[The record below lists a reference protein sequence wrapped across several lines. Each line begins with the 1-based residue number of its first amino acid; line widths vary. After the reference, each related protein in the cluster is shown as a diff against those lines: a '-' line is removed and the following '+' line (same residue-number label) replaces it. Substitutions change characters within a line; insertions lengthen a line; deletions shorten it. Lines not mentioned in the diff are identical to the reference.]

1 MVPAI
6 SARDLPVASWVFNS
20 AAVIPSAPAITASC
34 LAFCATRAASFATR
48 PASRSASFATLS
60 SASALTI
67 ASDWTWVIVPAVTRV
82 ASTEVRTSTPPF
94 SGPPIPIPAPFDATG
109 AFLLTDAPGAFW
121 LPFGLEKVT
130 FLVVVLV
137 TVVVLL
143 AASALPPLVIAR
155 PDTTTAAIKL
165 LLVFI

>member
-1 MVPAI
+1 MP
-6 SARDLPVASWVFNS
+6 
-20 AAVIPSAPAITASC
+20 T
-34 LAFCATRAASFATR
+34 
-48 PASRSASFATLS
+48 
-60 SASALTI
+60 
-67 ASDWTWVIVPAVTRV
+67 
-82 ASTEVRTSTPPF
+82 
-94 SGPPIPIPAPFDATG
+94 PFDAPDT
-109 AFLLTDAPGAFW
+109 FLLIDATGAFW

-130 FLVVVLV
+130 FLDVVLV